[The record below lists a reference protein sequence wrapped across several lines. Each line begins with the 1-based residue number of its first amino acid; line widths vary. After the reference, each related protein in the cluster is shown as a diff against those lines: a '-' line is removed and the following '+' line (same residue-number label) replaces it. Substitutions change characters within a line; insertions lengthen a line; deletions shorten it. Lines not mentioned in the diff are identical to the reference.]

1 METTQVKSAIFIP
14 IFLSIS
20 TFTIPNKSFAAKLIS
35 LKTEYF
41 RSANSNFREIYG
53 SGAIFGIGGRSE
65 RDSGL
70 IWGLEL
76 EYFSRIGE
84 PLDYPAKNSRKGLLV
99 EGPDLSD
106 ETGVDWNMD
115 RTSTSLTVIS
125 FLSTATCKLLRE
137 SPVSPNLSLKAG
149 FSSAKEK
156 FSGEYE
162 YQGSG
167 GWKEFKDDK
176 SAFGLLLGALGGLEF
191 FRGPFRVVVFCGYN
205 YVPSWSNLGYQDLGG
220 FTAGGQILFTFHLQ

>member
-1 METTQVKSAIFIP
+1 MTKVKNAIFIP

-20 TFTIPNKSFAAKLIS
+20 TFTVPNKLFATKLIS

-53 SGAIFGIGGRSE
+53 TGAIFGIGGRSE
-65 RDSGL
+65 RGSGL

-76 EYFSRIGE
+76 EYFSREGK
-84 PLDYPAKNSRKGLLV
+84 PLDYPAKKSKKGLLV

-115 RTSTSLTVIS
+115 RTSTRLTVIS
-125 FLSTATCKLLRE
+125 LLSTVTCKLLRR
-137 SPVSPNLSLKAG
+137 SPVSPNLSLKTG

-156 FSGEYE
+156 FSGEYKYE
-162 YQGSG
+162 GSG
-167 GWKEFKDDK
+167 GWKEFKDDR
-176 SAFGLLLGALGGLEF
+176 SALGFLIGALGGLEF
-191 FRGPFRVVVFCGYN
+191 FRGPFRVVLFCGYN

-220 FTAGGQILFTFHLQ
+220 FNAGGQILFTFHLD